1 MNSSNPLQ
9 MLMQMGQIGQ
19 ASPLG
24 VGANPLQQMMGMGSP
39 MRQPID
45 PRKFTA
51 AATKLD
57 KQTLANLVTK
67 ARQQGISEQEIEA
80 GLNFLLKLK

>member
-9 MLMQMGQIGQ
+9 LLMMMGQSQ
-19 ASPLG
+19 
-24 VGANPLQQMMGMGSP
+24 GANPLQQMMSMGSP
-39 MRQPID
+39 QRQPID
-45 PRKFTA
+45 PQKFTA
-51 AATKLD
+51 AASKLD
-57 KQTLANLVTK
+57 KQTLANLVIQ

>member
-9 MLMQMGQIGQ
+9 MLMQMGQMGQ
-19 ASPLG
+19 M
-24 VGANPLQQMMGMGSP
+24 GANPLQQMMNMGTP
-39 MRQPID
+39 QRQPID
-45 PRKFTA
+45 PQRFTA
-51 AATKLD
+51 AAVKLD

-67 ARQQGISEQEIEA
+67 ARQQGIPESEIEA

>member
-9 MLMQMGQIGQ
+9 MLMQMGQMGQ
-19 ASPLG
+19 MNPM
-24 VGANPLQQMMGMGSP
+24 GANPLQQMMGMGSP

-51 AATKLD
+51 AATRLD
-57 KQTLANLVTK
+57 KQTLANLVTQ

>member
-9 MLMQMGQIGQ
+9 MLMMMGQRQ
-19 ASPLG
+19 
-24 VGANPLQQMMGMGSP
+24 GANPLQQMMSMGSP
-39 MRQPID
+39 QRQPID
-45 PRKFTA
+45 QQRFTA
-51 AATKLD
+51 AASKLD
-57 KQTLANLVTK
+57 KQTLANLVVQ

>member
-9 MLMQMGQIGQ
+9 MLMQMGQMQ
-19 ASPLG
+19 HQP
-24 VGANPLQQMMGMGSP
+24 NPLQQMMGMGTP
-39 MRQPID
+39 QRQPID
-45 PRKFTA
+45 PQKFAMGA
-51 AATKLD
+51 AKLD
-57 KQTLANLVTK
+57 KQALANLVTK

>member
-9 MLMQMGQIGQ
+9 MLMMMGSQNN
-19 ASPLG
+19 
-24 VGANPLQQMMGMGSP
+24 VPLQQMMNLGTP
-39 MRQPID
+39 QRQPLD
-45 PRKFTA
+45 TQRFAA

-57 KQTLANLVTK
+57 KQALASLVNK

>member
-9 MLMQMGQIGQ
+9 LLMMMGKNQ
-19 ASPLG
+19 
-24 VGANPLQQMMGMGSP
+24 GANPLQQMMSMGSP
-39 MRQPID
+39 QRQPID
-45 PRKFTA
+45 PQKFTA
-51 AATKLD
+51 AASKLD
-57 KQTLANLVTK
+57 KQTLANLVIQ